1 MVKKRGLPQP
11 GELVICKISKINPHS
26 AFAYLEEYDTEG
38 MIHISEVSSG
48 WVKDIR
54 NYVKTG
60 QTVVAKVTRV
70 EDNHVSLSL
79 KRVDRKQE
87 NNKTKEYRLNQRA
100 EKMLELTAAAMKKS
114 LDKAYE
120 EVGYALQENFGSLYE
135 GFRASIQS
143 PHLLRE
149 KGIPE
154 KWVEQIKAVAEKT
167 IIQKEFEFKARL
179 FVKSYKTDG
188 LAIIKRLLAN
198 AEKTGLDVRYISAP
212 EYLVKFRT
220 MNAKKGEREFTE
232 KLKALSSKDAE
243 VSFEMVER

>member
-38 MIHISEVSSG
+38 MIHISEVYSG

-54 NYVKTG
+54 NFVKTG

-70 EDNHVSLSL
+70 EDGHISLSL

-100 EKMLELTAAAMKKS
+100 EKMLQMVAASMKKT

-135 GFRASIQS
+135 AFKISIQT
-143 PHLLRE
+143 PQALRE
-149 KGIPE
+149 RGVPE
-154 KWVEQIKAVAEKT
+154 KWVEQIRAVAEKS
-167 IIQKEFEFKARL
+167 IVQKEFEFKARL
-179 FVKSYKTDG
+179 FVRSYKTGG
-188 LAIIKRLLAN
+188 LAIVKDILSN
-198 AEKTGLDVRYISAP
+198 AEKSGLEVKYISAP
-212 EYLVKFRT
+212 EYMVKFRT
-220 MNAKKGEREFTE
+220 MNAKKGEREFAE
-232 KLKALSSKDAE
+232 KLKAISSKDAE
-243 VSFEMVER
+243 ISFELVER